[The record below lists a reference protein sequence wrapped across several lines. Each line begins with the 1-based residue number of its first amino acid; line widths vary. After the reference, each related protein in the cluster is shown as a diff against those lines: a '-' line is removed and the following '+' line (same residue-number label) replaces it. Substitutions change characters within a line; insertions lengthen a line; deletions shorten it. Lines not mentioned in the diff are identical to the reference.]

1 MKTILSTIVYPLFI
15 TVTHELFADVFITN
29 NALLASIYGGV
40 CIGVGI
46 GLVYRVGAS
55 TGGMDIPPLVI
66 NKYTNIP
73 LPTLVMCID
82 GATVVLGAST
92 YGIEAAMIG
101 LVSVWICG
109 QIIDKVMTIG
119 SHEAKNVMIISDKY
133 EELMQEIYTN
143 INRGTTI
150 LHAEGGYT
158 RKQKPVIMTVVMKKQ
173 FPILDRIIAHVDPE
187 AFVIVNDV
195 NEVQGEG
202 FTYMQ
207 GL

>member
-1 MKTILSTIVYPLFI
+1 
-15 TVTHELFADVFITN
+15 
-29 NALLASIYGGV
+29 
-40 CIGVGI
+40 
-46 GLVYRVGAS
+46 
-55 TGGMDIPPLVI
+55 
-66 NKYTNIP
+66 
-73 LPTLVMCID
+73 
-82 GATVVLGAST
+82 
-92 YGIEAAMIG
+92 
-101 LVSVWICG
+101 
-109 QIIDKVMTIG
+109 
-119 SHEAKNVMIISDKY
+119 
-133 EELMQEIYTN
+133 MQEIYTN